1 MTIEPGRRSVHVRS
15 DEDFPCELFWKR
27 LLAILALCEHFRQV
41 PLKKS
46 LPLFTKRIYE
56 QTIACSYGDVLPA
69 VDGVTN
75 WAIGDHAPERLFPKK

>member
-1 MTIEPGRRSVHVRS
+1 MTIEPGRLSVNVRS
-15 DEDFPCELFWKR
+15 DEDFLANCSGKDCWLF
-27 LLAILALCEHFRQV
+27 LPNVSTYRQV

-46 LPLFTKRIYE
+46 LSLFTKRIYE